1 MASLQPQKE
10 KLKSGKI
17 RKRSE
22 VEKLV
27 ILVREFET
35 KEVVETLRPGEQF
48 DALKVVVYDREK
60 ERDVTD
66 ELERR
71 EEEREEEGVG
81 GGSGERAP

>member
-66 ELERR
+66 ELER
-71 EEEREEEGVG
+71 
-81 GGSGERAP
+81 